1 MDHGIWQDTGAWR
14 ECIET
19 TLKLKMN
26 ESTQRMKRRA
36 SRASL
41 ALPQKQEKEE
51 KDIKSKFKSTGAVF
65 KRGFGKLDG
74 KIKGLMQSKEQKFNE
89 EAAKHQTLI
98 FDQLSK
104 YVQHFC
110 NMAVPFD

>member
-26 ESTQRMKRRA
+26 ESALRMKRRA
-36 SRASL
+36 NRASL
-41 ALPQKQEKEE
+41 VMPQKTEKED
-51 KDIKSKFKSTGAVF
+51 KDKKSIVKSTF
-65 KRGFGKLDG
+65 NKGFGKLNG
-74 KIKGLMQSKEQKFNE
+74 KIKGLMQSKEQKFNV
-89 EAAKHQTLI
+89 EAEKHQTLI

>member
-1 MDHGIWQDTGAWR
+1 
-14 ECIET
+14 
-19 TLKLKMN
+19 
-26 ESTQRMKRRA
+26 MKRRA